1 MATEDSGSV
10 KKYWIETVQEGDDGE
25 LVLPFP
31 QEMLDEVG
39 WKPGDNLEWV
49 DRGDG
54 TWEIRKKNEQLGSE
68 DF

>member
-1 MATEDSGSV
+1 MTRVKTWSVMIEEEGED
-10 KKYWIETVQEGDDGE
+10 

-31 QEMLDEVG
+31 QDLLDEVG
-39 WKPGDNLEWV
+39 WIPGDNLEWY

-54 TWEIRKKNEQLGSE
+54 TWEIRKKHSQSDNE

>member
-1 MATEDSGSV
+1 MIEEEGEDL
-10 KKYWIETVQEGDDGE
+10 I
-25 LVLPFP
+25 LPFP
-31 QEMLDEVG
+31 QDMLDEIG

-54 TWEIRKKNEQLGSE
+54 TWEIRKKAEQSGNG

>member
-1 MATEDSGSV
+1 MATDNSGGVKSWRVHIQEEEDGN
-10 KKYWIETVQEGDDGE
+10 

-39 WKPGDNLEWV
+39 WHPGDNLEWV

-54 TWEIRKKNEQLGSE
+54 TWEIRKKNEQLGSG
-68 DF
+68 DS

>member
-1 MATEDSGSV
+1 MTQVKTWSVILDEEGEDL
-10 KKYWIETVQEGDDGE
+10 I
-25 LVLPFP
+25 LPLP
-31 QEMLDEVG
+31 QDMLNEVG

-54 TWEIRKKNEQLGSE
+54 TWEIRKKLEQSDNG